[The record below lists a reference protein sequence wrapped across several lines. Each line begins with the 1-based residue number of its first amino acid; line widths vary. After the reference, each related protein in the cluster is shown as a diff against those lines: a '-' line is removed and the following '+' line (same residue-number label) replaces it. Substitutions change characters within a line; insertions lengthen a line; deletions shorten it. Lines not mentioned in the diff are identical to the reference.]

1 MISNHS
7 ILINGVVVCQDVASV
22 VIGYLRTTG
31 TRTLADGSKVEE
43 TFCNICRDEV
53 RKILRDDYFVK
64 DTKFEGIVEQQM
76 FYGVV
81 TPQKNPVY

>member
-1 MISNHS
+1 MSGRCECCDRM
-7 ILINGVVVCQDVASV
+7 L
-22 VIGYLRTTG
+22 LRTTG

-64 DTKFEGIVEQQM
+64 DTKFEGIVEQQI

-81 TPQKNPVY
+81 TPQKNPIY

>member
-1 MISNHS
+1 MSGRCECCDR
-7 ILINGVVVCQDVASV
+7 LL
-22 VIGYLRTTG
+22 LRTTG
-31 TRTLADGSKVEE
+31 TRVLASGEKVEE

-81 TPQKNPVY
+81 TPQKNPIY

>member
-1 MISNHS
+1 MSGRCECCDR
-7 ILINGVVVCQDVASV
+7 IL
-22 VIGYLRTTG
+22 LRTTG
-31 TRTLADGSKVEE
+31 TRVLASGEKVEE

-81 TPQKNPVY
+81 TPQKNPIY

>member
-1 MISNHS
+1 MSGRCECCDRM
-7 ILINGVVVCQDVASV
+7 L
-22 VIGYLRTTG
+22 LRTTG

-64 DTKFEGIVEQQM
+64 DAKFEGIVEQQM

-81 TPQKNPVY
+81 TPQKNPIY

>member
-1 MISNHS
+1 MS
-7 ILINGVVVCQDVASV
+7 GRCQCCDRML
-22 VIGYLRTTG
+22 LRTTG
-31 TRTLADGSKVEE
+31 TRVLASGEKVEE

-81 TPQKNPVY
+81 TPQKNPIY

>member
-1 MISNHS
+1 MSGRCECCDR
-7 ILINGVVVCQDVASV
+7 IL
-22 VIGYLRTTG
+22 LRTTG

>member
-1 MISNHS
+1 MSR
-7 ILINGVVVCQDVASV
+7 CQCCDRML
-22 VIGYLRTTG
+22 LRTTG
-31 TRTLADGSKVEE
+31 TRVLASGEKVEE

-53 RKILRDDYFVK
+53 RKILLDDYFVK

>member
-1 MISNHS
+1 MSGRCECCDRM
-7 ILINGVVVCQDVASV
+7 L
-22 VIGYLRTTG
+22 LRTTG
-31 TRTLADGSKVEE
+31 TRVLASGEKVEE

>member
-1 MISNHS
+1 MSGRCECCDRM
-7 ILINGVVVCQDVASV
+7 L
-22 VIGYLRTTG
+22 LRTTG
-31 TRTLADGSKVEE
+31 TRVLASGEKVEE

-81 TPQKNPVY
+81 TPQKNPIY

>member
-1 MISNHS
+1 MSGRCECCDR
-7 ILINGVVVCQDVASV
+7 LL
-22 VIGYLRTTG
+22 LRTTG

-76 FYGVV
+76 FYGVI